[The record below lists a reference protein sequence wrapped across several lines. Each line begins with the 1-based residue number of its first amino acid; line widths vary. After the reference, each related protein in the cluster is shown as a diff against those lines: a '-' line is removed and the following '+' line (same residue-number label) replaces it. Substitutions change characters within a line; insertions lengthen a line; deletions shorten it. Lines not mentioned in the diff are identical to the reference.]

1 MNFSLNIIT
10 GEGTREE
17 YLINKPVTYIGRSRE
32 NDIVLKDENVSKK
45 HVKIVLDKDH
55 LEIYDLK
62 SKNGVFVND
71 KKIKEKNNLK
81 PGDSVRLG
89 HTKFEILEVDDESSN
104 GTVILHSL
112 SLEAEYNLDRH
123 RLKIIYEITTDLA
136 GNQNVK
142 VLGDRIFSKI
152 KKIFRQDHGY
162 LALFEA
168 NGALR
173 PICLDSPDE
182 PVPLSRS
189 IVDRLFQNGESF
201 LLEDALSD
209 VALKEQE
216 SVLAL
221 KIRSALCAP
230 LIFNNQILGMI
241 YLDRGIPGAYKQE
254 DLEFLK
260 SIGSILAPLI
270 ENARLWT
277 ELKERYADT
286 VETLKE
292 TQASLI
298 EAERTAAY
306 VKLAHAM
313 AHEIR
318 NPLMVIGG
326 LVRKRSRS
334 GSDNLKSES
343 LDAIVNSVERVES
356 VLKEVDSFV
365 KIPLPEKKL
374 HRIDDLIKE
383 EIECYGEQC
392 KIKALRP
399 LLTVNTS
406 HVMIPL
412 DAGLIRKALSMIFKE
427 ILFCIPDGS
436 DINILINESGNELEI
451 VFGEV
456 DKNQC
461 LCNPFDPEIRS
472 KPWSLGLFLNI
483 AHKILS
489 DHGGKLL
496 LDPMAHSAYPIVI
509 KLPKSMKV
517 ETSMK

>member
-10 GEGTREE
+10 GKETKEE
-17 YLINKPVTYIGRSRE
+17 FILDKPVTYIGRSRE
-32 NDIVLKDENVSKK
+32 NDIVLKDENISKK
-45 HVKIVLDKDH
+45 HVKIVHKTDH

-62 SKNGVFVND
+62 SKNGVFVNEI
-71 KKIKEKNNLK
+71 KIKEKNNLK
-81 PGDSVRLG
+81 PGDTIRLG
-89 HTKFEILEVDDESSN
+89 HTRFEIMEADDGTSHE
-104 GTVILHSL
+104 TVILHSL
-112 SLEAEYNLDRH
+112 RPEAEYNLDQN
-123 RLKIIYEITTDLA
+123 RLKVIYEITTDVT

-142 VLGDRIFSKI
+142 ILGDNIFSKI
-152 KKIFRQDHGY
+152 REIFRHDRGY

-168 NGALR
+168 DGALK
-173 PICLDSPDE
+173 PVCLDSPEE

-189 IVDRLFQNGESF
+189 IINRVFQNGESF

-209 VALKEQE
+209 EALKEQE

-230 LIFNNQILGMI
+230 LIFNNQILGLI
-241 YLDRGIPGAYKQE
+241 YLDRGIPGAYHQA

-277 ELKERYADT
+277 ELKQRYANA
-286 VETLKE
+286 VETLKV

-326 LVRKRSRS
+326 LVRKTSRA
-334 GSDNLKSES
+334 GPDGLKGES
-343 LDAIVNSVERVES
+343 LDAIINSVERVES

-365 KIPLPEKKL
+365 RIPAPEKKL
-374 HRIDDLIKE
+374 CRIDDLIRE
-383 EIECYGEQC
+383 EIESHAEQC
-392 KIKALRP
+392 KTRALRP

-406 HVMIPL
+406 HVKIPL

-427 ILFCIPDGS
+427 MLFCVPRGS
-436 DINILINESGNELEI
+436 DINICINESGNEI
-451 VFGEV
+451 EV
-456 DKNQC
+456 TLGTVMKERS
-461 LCNPFDPEIRS
+461 LCKPFDPEIRD

-489 DHGGKLL
+489 DHGGSLL

-509 KLPKSMKV
+509 NLPKSMNV
-517 ETSMK
+517 ETIS